1 MQVTDLVPICVL
13 PTEDHDVLYV
23 HKDDVDKEMS
33 VCLFMDYNSKA
44 KKSIL
49 SMHQTQMYLSRS
61 LIDYEIENVEENIKF
76 YLDRLTRKYSDQYI
90 EEMLSRFEEFREEYN
105 KDIDCSSDTLF
116 EMIDKYNLE
125 NDTN

>member
-23 HKDDVDKEMS
+23 HKNDVDKEMS